1 MTVHARDAKAFINV
15 LLDTRRVPV
24 FNAVALVAFAAQPAP
39 LA

>member
-1 MTVHARDAKAFINV
+1 MTFINV

-24 FNAVALVAFAAQPAP
+24 FNAVALVAFAAKPAP